1 MIYYFSNNEKPKKQ
15 KNTFSYC
22 HHESNSHLS
31 IFQFFFFYQTVHI
44 KVFLIVDG
52 KMMWR
57 TGAKEYKA
65 KLYLVD
71 SIYTKGYLLFAV
83 MVPILT
89 IGTLVYL
96 TFHVLRIGIH
106 YLFQKR
112 KRQSVSARRSAMPC
126 FFAKRCSLKIP
137 GASHSVAE
145 QVFRFQN
152 ISISKFPQFHSCG
165 PFYVG

>member
-1 MIYYFSNNEKPKKQ
+1 MKSRKSKRTLF
-15 KNTFSYC
+15 TYC
-22 HHESNSHLS
+22 HEESNSHLS
-31 IFQFFFFYQTVHI
+31 HFLGCFDQTVHI

-112 KRQSVSARRSAMPC
+112 KRQSVSAQRSAMPC
-126 FFAKRCSLKIP
+126 FFAKLCSFKIP

>member
-1 MIYYFSNNEKPKKQ
+1 M
-15 KNTFSYC
+15 
-22 HHESNSHLS
+22 
-31 IFQFFFFYQTVHI
+31 
-44 KVFLIVDG
+44 
-52 KMMWR
+52 
-57 TGAKEYKA
+57 GAKEYKA
-65 KLYLVD
+65 KLYLKD

-126 FFAKRCSLKIP
+126 FFSQNFV
-137 GASHSVAE
+137 HSRSPAHPIVWWNK
-145 QVFRFQN
+145 FFDFKTSPFQN
-152 ISISKFPQFHSCG
+152 SRNFTAAALFTWVSGFIHFG
-165 PFYVG
+165 DLG